1 MIIDG
6 VKELTHSIVKAFGNA
21 PLYFLGGKHGIG

>member
-6 VKELTHSIVKAFGNA
+6 IKELAHITVQAFGNA